1 MLSGAGSHAAGAGPA
16 ACPPSGAQAA
26 TASAS
31 ETAASTG
38 SALAW
43 TRGRRAACAP
53 PPPPPQL
60 FGTARAPALLAA
72 PLQLPVG
79 RDILKSIDRRDTG
92 AGGQGPRGSRRRAA

>member
-1 MLSGAGSHAAGAGPA
+1 MLSGAGSHPAGAGPA

-26 TASAS
+26 AASAS

-43 TRGRRAACAP
+43 TRGRRAVCAPRP

-60 FGTARAPALLAA
+60 FGTAHAPALLAA
-72 PLQLPVG
+72 PL
-79 RDILKSIDRRDTG
+79 R
-92 AGGQGPRGSRRRAA
+92 PRSGVIY